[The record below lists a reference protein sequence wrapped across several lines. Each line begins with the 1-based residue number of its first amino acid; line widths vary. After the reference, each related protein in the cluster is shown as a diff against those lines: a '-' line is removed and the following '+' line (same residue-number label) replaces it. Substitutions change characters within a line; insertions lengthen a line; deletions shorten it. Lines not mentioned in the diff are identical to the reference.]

1 MFRRTIALTTT
12 LGLLFALCAS
22 LAGAAGDRASSK
34 GTARANVDR
43 SSLVVQGKPFF
54 PVMLIDQCSADAA
67 SQARRLGVNL
77 IVNESCPTLT
87 ARGQLQAIEP
97 HTLAVLPIAAKAV
110 RGNKLVGWT
119 FPDEPEGNGWTPA
132 TLQRAHPVRRGTR
145 DGLLTFMT
153 TGAGFF
159 RSSYT
164 PTTTPLS
171 VFGQYARL
179 ADVAGFDL
187 YPLGHCNNE
196 LSAVYDAQIAF
207 NRIAGRMPTFQ
218 WIETGAIKPE
228 YCGGFK
234 MQPAELRAEVWL
246 AVAGGARGIGY
257 FTHTWSPQHNAFDVS
272 PSILREMARTNN
284 LLSAVRPALLGQTIL
299 SGAASSAVKVVAR
312 RAGDKT
318 YVIAVNAGRVPIDV
332 QIHVPALRDGTV
344 KVFGEKRSLSARN
357 AHLADAFPPLGVH
370 IYVQRH

>member
-1 MFRRTIALTTT
+1 MPR
-12 LGLLFALCAS
+12 
-22 LAGAAGDRASSK
+22 
-34 GTARANVDR
+34 
-43 SSLVVQGKPFF
+43 
-54 PVMLIDQCSADAA
+54 

-299 SGAASSAVKVVAR
+299 SGAASSVR
-312 RAGDKT
+312 EGGRP
-318 YVIAVNAGRVPIDV
+318 AGR
-332 QIHVPALRDGTV
+332 R
-344 KVFGEKRSLSARN
+344 
-357 AHLADAFPPLGVH
+357 
-370 IYVQRH
+370 